1 MECKALIA
9 SKMKQLF
16 LFFALAYLLSWFIWL
31 PLYLPVFGITGLP
44 VLPYHHGIGGLGP
57 LLAAFICTYYFNKQQ
72 GVKELVNKM
81 FLLEKWPYIIIA
93 LFAPFILYCLAAGI
107 NYLQTGSWVDF
118 SQVGKSKE
126 FPEFNLITFLIY
138 NLLFFGFGE
147 EVGWRGFALPRLQQK
162 YNALV
167 SAAILTLFWAI
178 WHWPAFLYRPGYV
191 EMGMAGVIGWVLS
204 LFTGSVLLSWLYNS
218 TKGGLFACVVFHSAI
233 DIAFTGGAVNT
244 NITNIM
250 GMLITVWGLAT
261 VVIFGY
267 KKLSK
272 QEKNIL

>member
-16 LFFALAYLLSWFIWL
+16 LFFALAYLLSWLIWL

-57 LLAAFICTYYFNKQQ
+57 LLAALICTYYYRKQQ
-72 GVKELVNKM
+72 GVRKLVNKM
-81 FLLEKWPYIIIA
+81 FSIEKWLYIIIA

-107 NYLQTGSWVDF
+107 NYLETGSWVDF

-218 TKGGLFACVVFHSAI
+218 TKGGLFACVVFHSTI